1 MEYTKKMTWAQLKK
15 YQFVMGDLSHE
26 YFAAY
31 MMGQKSFNVGLGL
44 IKIWDEKLTEQKRKD
59 KALSDTAKNN
69 NKGIEYEKDGNIKAA
84 IRVYKKNLEIGYPAT
99 YSYDRLMIIYRK
111 EKKIDEEIAVID
123 RALEIFASDPRYEKN
138 IVKWNDRRDKAVSLK
153 TKL

>member
-59 KALSDTAKNN
+59 KALSDTAKT
-69 NKGIEYEKDGNIKAA
+69 I
-84 IRVYKKNLEIGYPAT
+84 IRVLNMKKMEI
-99 YSYDRLMIIYRK
+99 
-111 EKKIDEEIAVID
+111 
-123 RALEIFASDPRYEKN
+123 
-138 IVKWNDRRDKAVSLK
+138 LK
-153 TKL
+153 LQ